1 MTAASDPALLAL
13 VGLRLASFAPLPT
26 VAARAG
32 LSVAEATPLL
42 EGLEARGLAR
52 RRPRPSVNDGEPV
65 EAWSLTPDGRIE
77 GERRCAAELDDLGL
91 RPAVHDAYLRFLAL
105 NQPVL
110 AVCTSWQ
117 VREVDGV
124 PVPNDHADPAY
135 DADVVA
141 ALEVLDVDAQPV
153 VEELGDLLARFAGYG
168 GRLAQALDL
177 LRAGEGDWFTKP
189 TIDSYHSIWFE
200 LHEHL
205 LATLGIE
212 RSTEPVSPRET
223 NAPSRLQ
230 ESTP

>member
-32 LSVAEATPLL
+32 LSVTEAAPLL
-42 EGLEARGLAR
+42 EGLEASGLAR
-52 RRPRPSVNDGEPV
+52 RRPRPSVSGAEPV

-91 RPAVHDAYLRFLAL
+91 RAEVRGAYLRFLAL

-117 VREVDGV
+117 VRVVDGV
-124 PVPNDHADPAY
+124 PTTNDHADPAY

-141 ALEVLDVDAQPV
+141 ALEALDVDAQPV
-153 VEELGDLLARFAGYG
+153 VEALGELLTRFADYG
-168 GRLAQALDL
+168 DRLSQALDL
-177 LRAGEGDWFTKP
+177 LHAGEGDWFTKP
-189 TIDSYHSIWFE
+189 TIDSYHSVWFE

-212 RSTEPVSPRET
+212 RSTEPVAPPAT
-223 NAPSRLQ
+223 NEPTRLQ
-230 ESTP
+230 ESTT